1 LRWQRVVAVD
11 ARETAT
17 MEGGRAYDV
26 VISFAGEDRAHARD
40 LADALNRRGVA
51 PFYDEYEKAALWGK
65 NLYTHLSGVYQDQA
79 QYCVMFLSRH
89 YAAQV
94 WTNHEREAAQAR
106 AFKENREYILPVRLD
121 DTEIPGMLPTVGY
134 VSCPPE
140 TADSIADLVVVKLR
154 SITDVGRTPSP
165 DDISDTAAE
174 TLAAEIGREVEE
186 AAGLLRRDTT
196 LSHPLPGWV
205 KSIGPK
211 KAPAWQQ
218 AARRGDPGAQW
229 LLSLCH
235 VHGAGVVQDIQE
247 AARLIRQ
254 AADQGL
260 PIAMAYL
267 GWFYHQGSLGF
278 KDHAGAVSWSRR
290 AADLGEP
297 LAQFLLGTLYLEGVE
312 VEQDLH
318 RAVQWLSK
326 AASARFALAQ
336 LVLGGLYMAGDQVTR
351 DPSKGFEM
359 LREAAEQ
366 GDAKAECEVG
376 LGYFQGA
383 GVAEDHRAAFKWFRR
398 SANQG
403 YADAQLLLGF
413 AYAEGRGVGHSPG
426 QAVKWFRRAAEQGQ
440 AEAQNQLAVCY
451 QNGKGVPADR
461 SQAIYWYRKAAE
473 QGHQLAEANLNQPL
487 NRLMDWL
494 R

>member
-1 LRWQRVVAVD
+1 MKG
-11 ARETAT
+11 E
-17 MEGGRAYDV
+17 RAYDV

-40 LADALNRRGVA
+40 LADALTRRGVA
-51 PFYDEYEKAALWGK
+51 PFYDQYEKAALWGK

-89 YAAQV
+89 YAAKV

-140 TADSIADLVVVKLR
+140 TADSIADLVVAKLR
-154 SITDVGRTPSP
+154 SITDVDDRTPSP
-165 DDISDTAAE
+165 LGISDIAAD
-174 TLAAEIGREVEE
+174 TLIAEIESDVEE
-186 AAGLLRRDTT
+186 ASGLLRRETT
-196 LSHPLPGWV
+196 LGHPLPSWV
-205 KSIGPK
+205 ESIGSKRVPV
-211 KAPAWQQ
+211 WQQ
-218 AARRGDPGAQW
+218 AASRGVAGAQW
-229 LLSLCH
+229 LLSLCY
-235 VHGAGVVQDIQE
+235 VHGAGVERDLRE

-267 GWFYHQGSLGF
+267 GWFHHRGSLGF
-278 KDHAGAVSWSRR
+278 KDHAEAVSWSRR

-297 LAQFLLGTLYLEGVE
+297 LAQFLLGTLYLEGVG
-312 VEQDLH
+312 VEQDVDQG
-318 RAVQWLSK
+318 VQWLSK
-326 AASARFALAQ
+326 AASVRFPLAQ
-336 LVLGGLYMAGDQVTR
+336 LVLGGLYLAGNHVTH
-351 DPSKGFEM
+351 DPSKGLEL

-366 GDAKAECEVG
+366 GDAQAECQVG
-376 LGYFQGA
+376 MSYFQGS

-398 SANQG
+398 SADQG
-403 YADAQLLLGF
+403 YADAQLLLGL
-413 AYAEGRGVGHSPG
+413 AYAEGRGVKRNPG
-426 QAVKWFRRAAEQGQ
+426 EAVKWFRRAAERGL

-461 SQAIYWYRKAAE
+461 TEAIYWYRKAAE
-473 QGHQLAEANLNQPL
+473 QGHQLAQANLNQPL
-487 NRLMDWL
+487 NRLMDWF